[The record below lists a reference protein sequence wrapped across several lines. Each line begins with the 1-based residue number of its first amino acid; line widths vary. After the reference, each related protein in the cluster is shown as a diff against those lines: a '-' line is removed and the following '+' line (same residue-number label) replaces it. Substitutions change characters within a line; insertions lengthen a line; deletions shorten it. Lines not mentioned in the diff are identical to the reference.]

1 MEFSNEIMYL
11 LFFSLFDLYQ
21 LRKRSSN
28 RRGIVEEVWRDN
40 VIIITSPDRKRMNL
54 SYRRLMYYLLSLL
67 VLPPSWFLFREKG
80 ICDELFIE
88 SYHLPTV
95 LTKLL
100 RLISRVNFFPEA
112 EMWRKGR
119 SARYELTKQRS
130 KNTVLYIQLWYSRCL
145 TARWKPALISLGP
158 KTPRRLSII
167 SAHYCCREERKGEGA
182 SFESL
187 VSERIRFCVPRTRE
201 REREIAGG
209 TERRRE
215 KDGHN
220 TLREIA
226 GSSLGRRTVSW
237 GISRE
242 WLVPVTTFDKRS
254 RSAPTNPSIPIFRLE
269 PWITIYI
276 YIYMCGKCGSPTRAR
291 LNSPM
296 EGNDGALRQLS
307 LLARNTRLLR
317 L

>member
-1 MEFSNEIMYL
+1 
-11 LFFSLFDLYQ
+11 
-21 LRKRSSN
+21 
-28 RRGIVEEVWRDN
+28 
-40 VIIITSPDRKRMNL
+40 
-54 SYRRLMYYLLSLL
+54 
-67 VLPPSWFLFREKG
+67 
-80 ICDELFIE
+80 
-88 SYHLPTV
+88 
-95 LTKLL
+95 
-100 RLISRVNFFPEA
+100 
-112 EMWRKGR
+112 MWRKGR

-209 TERRRE
+209 TGRRRE

-276 YIYMCGKCGSPTRAR
+276 YMCVASVALQLGRDWTAR
-291 LNSPM
+291 WKETMARFDNSPSSQ
-296 EGNDGALRQLS
+296 EILDCFVSNPPFPAEPCFTNSQEQ
-307 LLARNTRLLR
+307 RNP
-317 L
+317 